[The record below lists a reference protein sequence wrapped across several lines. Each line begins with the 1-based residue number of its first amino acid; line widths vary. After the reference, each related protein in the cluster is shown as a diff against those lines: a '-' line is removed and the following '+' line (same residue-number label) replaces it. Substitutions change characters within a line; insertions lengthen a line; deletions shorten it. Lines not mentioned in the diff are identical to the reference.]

1 MCLESGERCLRRR
14 TPLPTLCLSDSPAS
28 SSSDPEC
35 AVPIIPALRARNCRP
50 EIFTFDVEA
59 VQAAPAK
66 LARRGTLGP
75 RGKRSRRV
83 QYPAKVR
90 KYLPPPEIDRPLRWL
105 YMLCLLVFIQ
115 ICCEEGI
122 QEEPSMP
129 AVLIMG
135 DLQIYSSSPVYTE
148 PLGLFTNHSQGAHIN
163 HSQGGH
169 IHHATLSWMMYQR

>member
-1 MCLESGERCLRRR
+1 MCLGTGERCVRRR
-14 TPLPTLCLSDSPAS
+14 APPMLCLSDSPAS
-28 SSSDPEC
+28 SDPEST
-35 AVPIIPALRARNCRP
+35 VPIIPALRARNCRP

-59 VQAAPAK
+59 LQAAPAK
-66 LARRGTLGP
+66 PARRGTLGP

-90 KYLPPPEIDRPLRWL
+90 KYLPQPETDRPLRWL
-105 YMLCLLVFIQ
+105 YMLCLLVFVQ

-122 QEEPSMP
+122 QEEQSLT
-129 AVLIMG
+129 AVLTMG
-135 DLQIYSSSPVYTE
+135 DLQIYSSPVYTE
-148 PLGLFTNHSQGAHIN
+148 PPGLFTNHSQGAHIN